1 MYIAIILIQL
11 LVSVVVGLYF
21 LRAMRRERQG
31 AAASTPE
38 SLREMDKMRKLREIR
53 LNLPLGEQVRP
64 KCFADIIGQEEG
76 IAALCAVLC
85 GPNPQH
91 VILYGPPG
99 IGKTC
104 AARLVLEYAK
114 QQPDSAFK
122 KDAPF
127 VEMDATCVRFDERA
141 IADPLIGSVHDPI
154 YQGAGPLGVN
164 GVPQPKP
171 GAVTRAHGGVLFLD
185 EIGELHPMQ
194 MNKLLKV
201 LEDRK
206 VMLDSAYYSES
217 DRNIPKHIHDIF
229 QNGLPADFRLV
240 AATTRRPEEM
250 PPALRSRCMEI
261 NFRALTAEET
271 AQIAGNAARSAGFT
285 LEEGCDALI
294 GRYAMGGRDA
304 ANLVQVGLGLARNAG
319 RTEITIADIE
329 YVLRTG
335 SYAPRAERRVCGG
348 RGVGRVNGLA
358 VVGGNVGAVL
368 AIEAVAFPAR
378 EGRGQWRATGIIEQ
392 EQLEA
397 GARRMTRRSTASG
410 AVENVR
416 TALRGM
422 GLAVDDYDV
431 HIDFPGGM
439 PVDGPSAGVA
449 MAVAVYSAITG
460 RPADGNAALTGEI
473 GIAGEVL
480 PVGGVP
486 AKVEAALR
494 AGATRVLVP
503 RENYERAFAR
513 QSAVQAID
521 RLEEALRWLVDAPA
535 EGAQEPLAAFP
546 PQPAG
551 VLTAQHA

>member
-31 AAASTPE
+31 AATSTPE

-185 EIGELHPMQ
+185 EM
-194 MNKLLKV
+194 
-201 LEDRK
+201 
-206 VMLDSAYYSES
+206 
-217 DRNIPKHIHDIF
+217 
-229 QNGLPADFRLV
+229 
-240 AATTRRPEEM
+240 PE
-250 PPALRSRCMEI
+250 
-261 NFRALTAEET
+261 
-271 AQIAGNAARSAGFT
+271 
-285 LEEGCDALI
+285 
-294 GRYAMGGRDA
+294 YH
-304 ANLVQVGLGLARNAG
+304 
-319 RTEITIADIE
+319 
-329 YVLRTG
+329 
-335 SYAPRAERRVCGG
+335 
-348 RGVGRVNGLA
+348 
-358 VVGGNVGAVL
+358 
-368 AIEAVAFPAR
+368 
-378 EGRGQWRATGIIEQ
+378 
-392 EQLEA
+392 
-397 GARRMTRRSTASG
+397 RST
-410 AVENVR
+410 
-416 TALRGM
+416 L
-422 GLAVDDYDV
+422 
-431 HIDFPGGM
+431 
-439 PVDGPSAGVA
+439 
-449 MAVAVYSAITG
+449 
-460 RPADGNAALTGEI
+460 
-473 GIAGEVL
+473 
-480 PVGGVP
+480 
-486 AKVEAALR
+486 
-494 AGATRVLVP
+494 
-503 RENYERAFAR
+503 
-513 QSAVQAID
+513 
-521 RLEEALRWLVDAPA
+521 EALRQPLEDGVITITRSGGAVTYPANFMLCASMNPCPCGNYGSADKVCTCTPAAIHKYRSRVSGPLLDRIDIQVEVDSVKYEDLASESA
-535 EGAQEPLAAFP
+535 EESSAEVKKRVERVREVQRARFEGHPGVHTNADMGEREMKEFCALSAQCEKILRTAFERLKLSARARSRIVKVARTVADLAGEKDIRPEHLLEAVSYRSYDNF
-546 PQPAG
+546 G
-551 VLTAQHA
+551 

>member
-1 MYIAIILIQL
+1 
-11 LVSVVVGLYF
+11 
-21 LRAMRRERQG
+21 
-31 AAASTPE
+31 
-38 SLREMDKMRKLREIR
+38 
-53 LNLPLGEQVRP
+53 
-64 KCFADIIGQEEG
+64 
-76 IAALCAVLC
+76 
-85 GPNPQH
+85 
-91 VILYGPPG
+91 
-99 IGKTC
+99 
-104 AARLVLEYAK
+104 
-114 QQPDSAFK
+114 
-122 KDAPF
+122 
-127 VEMDATCVRFDERA
+127 
-141 IADPLIGSVHDPI
+141 
-154 YQGAGPLGVN
+154 
-164 GVPQPKP
+164 
-171 GAVTRAHGGVLFLD
+171 
-185 EIGELHPMQ
+185 MQ
-194 MNKLLKV
+194 KN
-201 LEDRK
+201 
-206 VMLDSAYYSES
+206 
-217 DRNIPKHIHDIF
+217 
-229 QNGLPADFRLV
+229 
-240 AATTRRPEEM
+240 
-250 PPALRSRCMEI
+250 
-261 NFRALTAEET
+261 
-271 AQIAGNAARSAGFT
+271 
-285 LEEGCDALI
+285 
-294 GRYAMGGRDA
+294 
-304 ANLVQVGLGLARNAG
+304 
-319 RTEITIADIE
+319 
-329 YVLRTG
+329 
-335 SYAPRAERRVCGG
+335 
-348 RGVGRVNGLA
+348 
-358 VVGGNVGAVL
+358 GGNVGAVL

-546 PQPAG
+546 HQPAG